1 MLEGF
6 GTILV
11 KELKELIRD
20 PKILLG
26 MIVLPLIM
34 FPVLGVVVGYAART
48 AQEQAQKATL
58 LVVNNDGGNWSQAFI
73 NFLRTSMKLI
83 VIDNKT
89 ITPQQVVAQG
99 LLTQSNSTQ
108 FIVIPVNFSAN
119 MTAHASGNLNVTA
132 TVNVFGVFQGGG
144 LFSNIGSSGVNVLV
158 NSFNRQVAPDVVYT
172 AQSTIIKGEIQTG
185 IDPATLSGLMASQ
198 AIALPVTIMI
208 MLTYA
213 MQIAATSVA
222 MEKEEKTLETLL
234 TVPVDR
240 FAILMGKLS
249 STIIVAGVAAV
260 TVMVGYNYMLSSI
273 TLGIPSAVSIDL
285 ARLGLV
291 PSLFGYLLLGI
302 SLFVTLLS
310 GLALA
315 VIMSAFAEDVRGA
328 TALVGYV
335 YPLIFI
341 PAMALMYLDI
351 NTLPLAL
358 KAVLFA
364 VPYSQ
369 PIIASRAV
377 VMGDYA
383 TVAFGI
389 IYVAA
394 FTLVVMYIASRLF
407 ATEKIL
413 TAKLKFSRRGS
424 RKAQTELPWPGDCR
438 HHLARISAKEL
449 KVAAQDWLR

>member
-1 MLEGF
+1 MLKGF

-26 MIVLPLIM
+26 MVIVPLVM
-34 FPVLGVVVGYAART
+34 FPVLGLVLGYAVET

-58 LVVNNDGGNWSQAFI
+58 LVVNNDGGNWSQEFI
-73 NFLRTSMKLI
+73 GNLSIAMNVA
-83 VIDNKT
+83 VINN
-89 ITPQQVVAQG
+89 ITPQQVVDQG
-99 LLTQSNSTQ
+99 LLKQYNSTQ
-108 FIVIPVNFSAN
+108 FIEIPAGFSQN
-119 MTAHASGNLNVTA
+119 MTQNTSGNPSVIA
-132 TVNVFGVFQGGG
+132 IVNVYGVFQGGG
-144 LFSNIGSSGVNVLV
+144 IFSDIGSTGITTLIT
-158 NSFNRQVAPDVVYT
+158 SFNRVIAPNVLYT
-172 AQSTIIKGEIQTG
+172 TQSTIIKGEIQQG
-185 IDPATLSGLMASQ
+185 IDPATLSGLMLSQ
-198 AIALPVTIMI
+198 SIALPVTLMI
-208 MLTYA
+208 TLTYS

-260 TVMVGYNYMLSSI
+260 TFMIGYNYMLGSM
-273 TLGIPSAVSIDL
+273 TFGIPSTMSVDL
-285 ARLGLV
+285 VKLGLV
-291 PSLFGYLLLGI
+291 PSPIGYLLLGI
-302 SLFVTLLS
+302 SLFITLLS

-328 TALVGYV
+328 TALVGYI

-341 PAMALMYLDI
+341 PAMALMYLDV

-364 VPYSQ
+364 IPYSQ
-369 PIIASRAV
+369 PIIASKAV
-377 VMGDYA
+377 VLGDYT
-383 TVAFGI
+383 TVIFGI

-394 FTLVVMYIASRLF
+394 FTVVIMYIASRLF

-413 TAKLKFSRRGS
+413 TAKLKFKLRAK
-424 RKAQTELPWPGDCR
+424 RKQTEQPG
-438 HHLARISAKEL
+438 
-449 KVAAQDWLR
+449 